1 MGTAPALDPLSLFLG
16 WKAGNWVAR
25 QRGKKSVE
33 EETSE
38 TVVIEWDGDNT
49 DLEYLEAGTTP
60 YWYYAPMYKVSDQT
74 PTLEQLQN
82 AKMVLGETDDAT
94 ASETYLMTE
103 SPGFTIADIND
114 AGYLLVIGLAMTS
127 TNYMS
132 YVVVIRN
139 EEFAEYLGVSTGT
152 YFLRVEGGYY
162 TMKLEY
168 PVTVE

>member
-1 MGTAPALDPLSLFLG
+1 
-16 WKAGNWVAR
+16 
-25 QRGKKSVE
+25 
-33 EETSE
+33 
-38 TVVIEWDGDNT
+38 
-49 DLEYLEAGTTP
+49 
-60 YWYYAPMYKVSDQT
+60 
-74 PTLEQLQN
+74 
-82 AKMVLGETDDAT
+82 
-94 ASETYLMTE
+94 MTE

-114 AGYLLVIGLAMTS
+114 AGYLLLIGLAMTS

-152 YFLRVEGGYY
+152 YFLRAEGGYY